1 MPFKRSSSIGQ
12 LLVSN
17 NSIEQL
23 VNYCNFSFE
32 FHNLEDISVELSL
45 SNIKYTQPNW
55 KNKRNSAN
63 PIRSSS
69 DQPEFHHKIQPI
81 LIIRNTHQ
89 TLIKNST
96 TNCIRKLSKTATYRK
111 NFVNIIHNEQK
122 KKEKRNIKRNKT
134 NYQNRNLRIV

>member
-89 TLIKNST
+89 TLNSKQQQKLHQKIVKN
-96 TNCIRKLSKTATYRK
+96 CHLPQE
-111 NFVNIIHNEQK
+111 FFHIIHNEQWK
-122 KKEKRNIKRNKT
+122 KGEEEHKME
-134 NYQNRNLRIV
+134 